1 MMELAENK
9 RPDQQR
15 VDAEKL
21 RAQQAEDLRSQTAGQ
36 LRDHHP
42 PEKAEQD
49 GSGPN
54 RYCGGT

>member
-1 MMELAENK
+1 MAENK

-36 LRDHHP
+36 LRDDHP
-42 PEKAEQD
+42 SEKTEQD
-49 GSGPN
+49 GSGPD